1 MKVFIITHAPYP
13 KGMAETN
20 RITCYSKACSKL
32 GVDSDVIIY
41 VRPGIDDIPDNGNN
55 EGIKYR
61 YTTTGK
67 HYSPNT
73 IVKKIQE
80 LRDSIRLWRYVLKNV
95 HKGDVVFTYGQ
106 FILPIV
112 PLLIKLKQAY
122 LVKEVCEYLF
132 LNEETSWK
140 VRVSKLLQIHFTY
153 PLYDGAVAIS
163 DALVQFSKDLFS
175 SRCKI
180 IKVPI
185 LVEFDKYEIEDKASQ
200 SENPYIFHAGS
211 LYESKDGIVGMIRAF
226 AKAHEKCPGL
236 KFISTGLLD
245 KSPHKKEI
253 VEIID
258 KYELQSSI
266 TFLGYIETD
275 TLKEYLS
282 KASIVII
289 NKYITKQNTYC
300 FSTKLAEYM
309 AASKA
314 IIITRVGEAMNWLTP
329 SEDAL
334 IIEPSN
340 NDELAEA
347 IVSLAGDSQLR
358 HRLGMNA
365 HNKCQK
371 SFDYQ
376 IWAETLVDYFNSF
389 K

>member
-1 MKVFIITHAPYP
+1 MKVFITTHTPYP
-13 KGMAETN
+13 KGMAQNN
-20 RITCYSKACSKL
+20 RITCYCKACSKR
-32 GVDSDVIIY
+32 GVKSEVIIY
-41 VRPGIDDIPDNGNN
+41 DRPGNNEIPDNGIH
-55 EGIKYR
+55 EGVLYN
-61 YTTTGK
+61 YTTAGK
-67 HYSPNT
+67 HYSPNA

-80 LRDSIRLWRYVLKNV
+80 LRDAIRLWRYVLKNV
-95 HKGDVVFTYGQ
+95 HRGDVVFSYGQ
-106 FILPIV
+106 FILTIV
-112 PLLIKLKQAY
+112 PLLVKFKGAY

-140 VRVSKLLQIHFTY
+140 IRVSKFLQVHFTY
-153 PLYDGAVAIS
+153 PLYDGVVAIS
-163 DALVQFSKDLFS
+163 DALVDYSKDLFS

-180 IKVPI
+180 VKVPI
-185 LVEFDKYEIEDKASQ
+185 LVEFDKYEIEYKASQ

-376 IWAETLVDYFNSF
+376 IWAKALVDYFNSF
-389 K
+389 R